1 MPIIKLHQISK
12 IFSAGGE
19 TVQALNNVNLEIEKG
34 EFVAIVGPSGSG
46 KSTLLHLIGGLD
58 KPSEG
63 EITVGGIALD
73 SLKDRE
79 LSRYRS
85 RQVGFIFQDF
95 HLQPNLT
102 ITENVEVPLMFA
114 DTNIRKEAT
123 LEKKARELL
132 ATVGLKDR
140 LHHKPNQVS
149 GGQKQRVAIARALIN
164 RPKIVLADEP
174 TGNLDSVTAKKIITL
189 LKRLHKEKDVTM
201 IVVTHDREIA
211 RYAERIIEIK
221 DGKLIEQNS
230 FSRFT
235 R

>member
-1 MPIIKLHQISK
+1 VPIIKLHQISK